1 MSPDALS
8 LLACLE
14 ELYGAQVQV
23 FEGVVY
29 LGGQRF
35 NMAKLERD
43 FHAWQSTNFPT
54 NR

>member
-14 ELYGAQVQV
+14 ELYGTQVQV
-23 FEGVVY
+23 YEGVIY

-35 NMAKLERD
+35 NMAKLEAD
-43 FHAWQSTNFPT
+43 FHKWKATQQ
-54 NR
+54 